1 MKLARYLRSPGI
13 VRASSA
19 PPTKIVAGNRYSLL
33 FALILPVAVALA
45 AGALWLNAGTTV
57 RLLKRRSLRAPAFLV
72 RLSQEQ
78 ALKALTKAA
87 EAGDPV
93 AQYKLYESAR
103 EADRWRV
110 RRWLDKSAESGY
122 PDAQYER
129 GQLANEEEDYS
140 TAVYWYRRA
149 AAQGHPG
156 AQLELGFKYQLGEGV
171 QLDNFRAY
179 EWFEKAAE
187 GGNAF
192 GAQSIAECSL
202 QGDCPPVVQSY
213 KNAYE
218 WLLITEGLG
227 ACLTCDAGVRP
238 KLSPSEIAEANAAA
252 QRFLRLHK
260 LPNSQKP
267 LP

>member
-1 MKLARYLRSPGI
+1 MI
-13 VRASSA
+13 
-19 PPTKIVAGNRYSLL
+19 LL
-33 FALILPVAVALA
+33 FAVALA

-57 RLLKRRSLRAPAFLV
+57 RLLTRRGLNAPIFLV
-72 RLSQEQ
+72 RRSQEQ
-78 ALKALTKAA
+78 ELKALVKAA

-93 AQYKLYESAR
+93 AQYKLYESAP
-103 EADRWRV
+103 EADQWRV
-110 RRWLDKSAESGY
+110 RKWLEKSAELGY

-149 AAQGHPG
+149 AAQSHPR

-171 QLDNFRAY
+171 QVDNFRAY

-202 QGDCPPVVQSY
+202 RGDCPPIVQSY
-213 KNAYE
+213 KNAYK

-227 ACLTCDAGVRP
+227 ACLTCDAGVRS
-238 KLSPSEIAEANAAA
+238 KLSPSEITEANAAA
-252 QRFLRLHK
+252 ERFLRLHK
-260 LPNSQKP
+260 LPRPHEKFP
-267 LP
+267 